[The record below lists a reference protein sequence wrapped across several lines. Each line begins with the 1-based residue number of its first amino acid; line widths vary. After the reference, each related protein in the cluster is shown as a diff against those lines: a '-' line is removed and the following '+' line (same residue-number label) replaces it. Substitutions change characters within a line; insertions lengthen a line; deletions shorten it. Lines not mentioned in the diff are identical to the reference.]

1 MRSLNGKRQERSGVD
16 TSMWDSRLDVFGKYK
31 VLVSSVI
38 ISFAV
43 FAAIL
48 TLCGC
53 CYIPCLHS
61 LLNRLITTAI
71 SPMEDRVTQLYLVL
85 KHQDDGDDDDPTDHF
100 SDLYPDPSLYNSVV

>member
-1 MRSLNGKRQERSGVD
+1 
-16 TSMWDSRLDVFGKYK
+16 MWDSWLDVFGKYK

-53 CYIPCLHS
+53 CCIPCLCS
-61 LLNRLITTAI
+61 LFNRLITTAI
-71 SPMEDRVTQLYLVL
+71 SPMEDRVAHLYPLL
-85 KHQDDGDDDDPTDHF
+85 KHQGNDQEDDQDDEDDDDPTDLTFLTYTQFH
-100 SDLYPDPSLYNSVV
+100 LYMILWFKCQ